1 MYAIEFTGSD
11 NLEMRFNES
20 IPVFV
25 RGQMHCTCSM
35 SKDLVN
41 QCMLLFEKM
50 IGKLKLNRPDVLWS
64 KEIHDEKVV
73 YKGLKVRASVID
85 NDILNFNHLKHILN
99 TFMVH
104 FKTNM
109 GMNYKLVE
117 SGYQDN
123 VVNIVYVLF
132 SD

>member
-11 NLEMRFNES
+11 NLEMRFNENMS
-20 IPVFV
+20 VFV
-25 RGQMHCTCSM
+25 RGQMHCTVDM
-35 SKDLVN
+35 PKDLVN
-41 QCMLLFEKM
+41 QCMLLFDRM
-50 IGKLKLNRPDVLWS
+50 IGVLRLGRSDILWS
-64 KEIHDEKVV
+64 KEIHDNTVV

-85 NDILNFNHLKHILN
+85 NDILSFNHLKYVIN

-104 FKTNM
+104 LKTHM
-109 GMNYKLVE
+109 RMNYKLVD

-132 SD
+132 